1 MQKNSRIVLEDVAE
15 ATTRDLVREFINSL
29 LKQGMDPQKV
39 AEELTYTAVEMSLQ
53 LAGNKL
59 CVVPILMT
67 SMSQA
72 AHDFSTYQAEQQNSK
87 IEEVLCE
94 ATNVTFH

>member
-1 MQKNSRIVLEDVAE
+1 MQKDSRIELKDVAD
-15 ATTRDLVREFINSL
+15 ATTRDQVREFITSL
-29 LKQGMDPQKV
+29 LQQGMNPQQV

-67 SMSQA
+67 AMSQA
-72 AHDFSTYQAEQQNSK
+72 AHDFSAYQAEQHNSQT
-87 IEEVLCE
+87 EDALRE
-94 ATNVTFH
+94 ATDATFH